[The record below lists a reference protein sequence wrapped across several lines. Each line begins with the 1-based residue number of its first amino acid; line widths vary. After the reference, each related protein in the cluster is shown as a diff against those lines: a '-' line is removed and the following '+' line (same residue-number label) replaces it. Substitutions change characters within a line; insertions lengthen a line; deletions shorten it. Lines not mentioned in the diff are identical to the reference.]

1 MFAENSRKIGQI
13 ITDHFFGGVVVV
25 QIPTVLRVQGQGN
38 GWGYWLVPVVGAIRG
53 QGKCCKVD
61 SKRSVYLWCW
71 KAQFLH
77 HGTSNSDGIGQFL
90 PLAINGLVDGCL

>member
-1 MFAENSRKIGQI
+1 MFAENLRKIGQI

-53 QGKCCKVD
+53 QGKMLQGGQQKV
-61 SKRSVYLWCW
+61 C
-71 KAQFLH
+71 
-77 HGTSNSDGIGQFL
+77 L
-90 PLAINGLVDGCL
+90 PVVLESPVSAPRHVQQ